1 MQIDLY
7 SKTEEYLKEC
17 IESKNDFKKTLEA
30 EVSYKTAYRA
40 VQDKKLTILEH
51 ESTVKTRGEEFDAIN
66 EKIEQ

>member
-7 SKTEEYLKEC
+7 AKTEEYLKEC

-40 VQDKKLTILEH
+40 VQDKKLKILH
-51 ESTVKTRGEEFDAIN
+51 HQIYVKEQREAFDEIN
-66 EKIEQ
+66 EKIEL